1 MFDSMTR
8 SHFQV
13 CTINGIPI
21 GLNASWL
28 GVFGLV
34 VWTLATGYF
43 PQVAVALPSTVLWA
57 VSVLAALLF
66 FASILG
72 HELGHAITA
81 QLCGIPVRSITLFA
95 LGGVSRIASEPRN
108 AREELLIAI
117 AGPAVSVALAIGF
130 WAASFL
136 APFSSLWTSITAYLV
151 LVNGALAVFN
161 MLPALPLDG
170 GRVMRAILWKMSG
183 DPWRATR
190 WSAWAGRF
198 CGLSLASLGVVTG
211 LFGGIMFAFWAV
223 LIGLFID
230 RSARSSFAAALE
242 GDDGLRGVM
251 KPAGA
256 GAGVGA
262 GLNPLSP
269 ALSFAKAEVIYVDAD
284 EREHRELS
292 ERVVEWRARLDAL
305 PRPGQIAEENTGL
318 GGAAALPE
326 GYMDDR
332 MEMFRLLNDVDV
344 KIRSRLSRAEIEAD
358 FAQLGTLFDRWAAA
372 EQDAEQDAEHDADED
387 TEVTEPGRI
396 DDPPGSRAD
405 A

>member
-43 PQVAVALPSTVLWA
+43 PQVAVAMPPTVLWA
-57 VSVLAALLF
+57 ASVLAALLF

-130 WAASFL
+130 WMASFF
-136 APFSSLWTSITAYLV
+136 APHSSLWTSITAYLV

-170 GRVMRAILWKMSG
+170 GRCMRAILWKMSG

-211 LFGGIMFAFWAV
+211 LFGGVMFAFWAV

-230 RSARSSFAAALE
+230 RSAKSSFAAARE
-242 GDDGLRGVM
+242 ADDGLRGVM
-251 KPAGA
+251 QPPVPAGFA
-256 GAGVGA
+256 D

-269 ALSFAKAEVIYVDAD
+269 ALSFGHREVVFVNVD
-284 EREHRELS
+284 EREHRELAA
-292 ERVVEWRARLDAL
+292 RVAEWRDRLEEL
-305 PRPGQIAEENTGL
+305 PRPGQIAEDATGL
-318 GGAAALPE
+318 GGAAALPG
-326 GYMDDR
+326 GYMEDR
-332 MEMFRLLNDVDV
+332 MEMFRLLNDIDV

-358 FAQLGTLFDRWAAA
+358 FAELGALFDRWDPVAQPPVVTAA
-372 EQDAEQDAEHDADED
+372 E
-387 TEVTEPGRI
+387 PG
-396 DDPPGSRAD
+396 PSPEA
-405 A
+405 